1 MMTAQ
6 EEFLELVTTNSKLL
20 SDDSIKTLTA
30 ILRLCL
36 YKDCREHA
44 LSETRQALADKSHIE
59 EVELDEWD
67 KQAIADYENNPNPEF
82 TTIEEIAQEFGINL

>member
-6 EEFLELVTTNSKLL
+6 EEFLELVVTNSKLL

-44 LSETRQALADKSHIE
+44 LSETRQALADIKNGNTNSFDSVAEMREQLLADKSHIE
-59 EVELDEWD
+59 EV
-67 KQAIADYENNPNPEF
+67 
-82 TTIEEIAQEFGINL
+82 AQEFGINL